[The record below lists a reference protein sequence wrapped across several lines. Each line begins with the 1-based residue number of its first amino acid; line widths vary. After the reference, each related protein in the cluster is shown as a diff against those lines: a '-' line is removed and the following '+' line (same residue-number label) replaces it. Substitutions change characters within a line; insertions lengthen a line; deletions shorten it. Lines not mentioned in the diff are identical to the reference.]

1 MQTATQ
7 LTALHNRGATCY
19 TRSMFQSLPLTA
31 RELRATE
38 ARLQAIYDAAKLGL
52 RGDNLAL
59 AAGLLPVEYRRLC
72 ELDPLAQLAE
82 QKGRADAER
91 ELSTVMYAA
100 AAAGDAKAALEILR
114 FRHDWVAKQQV
125 QIDVSQQISV
135 ISALEA
141 AERRVIDMGTVDA
154 SSDLLSDGRAS
165 AYDAPVVLEN
175 QERS

>member
-1 MQTATQ
+1 
-7 LTALHNRGATCY
+7 
-19 TRSMFQSLPLTA
+19 MFQTLPLTA
-31 RELRATE
+31 RQLNATE

-52 RGDNLAL
+52 RGDNLAH

-72 ELDPLAQLAE
+72 EMDPLAQLAE

-100 AAAGDAKAALEILR
+100 AAAGDAKIALDILKHK
-114 FRHDWVAKQQV
+114 HDWVAKQQV

-141 AERRVIDMGTVDA
+141 AERRVIDMEVANGPDEYA
-154 SSDLLSDGRAS
+154 ALSDDGAVRRLPADQRTVADHGGSTVNVGRA
-165 AYDAPVVLEN
+165 AGV
-175 QERS
+175 

>member
-1 MQTATQ
+1 
-7 LTALHNRGATCY
+7 
-19 TRSMFQSLPLTA
+19 MFQTLPLTA
-31 RELRATE
+31 RQLQATE
-38 ARLQAIYDAAKLGL
+38 ARLQSIYDAAKLGL

-72 ELDPLAQLAE
+72 EMDPLAQLAE

-91 ELSTVMYAA
+91 ELSTTLYAA
-100 AAAGDAKAALEILR
+100 AAAGDAKVALDILKHK
-114 FRHDWVAKQQV
+114 HDWVAKQQV

-141 AERRVIDMGTVDA
+141 AERRVIDMGTIDA
-154 SSDLLSDGRAS
+154 AAQVFGTGRRTP
-165 AYDAPVVLEN
+165 DVAPVVLED

>member
-1 MQTATQ
+1 
-7 LTALHNRGATCY
+7 
-19 TRSMFQSLPLTA
+19 MFQTLPLTA
-31 RELRATE
+31 RQLNATE

-52 RGDNLAL
+52 RGDNLAH

-72 ELDPLAQLAE
+72 EMDPLAQLAE

-100 AAAGDAKAALEILR
+100 AAAGDAKIALDILKHK
-114 FRHDWVAKQQV
+114 HDWVAKQQV

-154 SSDLLSDGRAS
+154 ATNLLSDGRTG
-165 AYDAPVVLEN
+165 AYDAPLVPQA

>member
-1 MQTATQ
+1 
-7 LTALHNRGATCY
+7 
-19 TRSMFQSLPLTA
+19 MFQTLPLTA
-31 RELRATE
+31 RQLHATE

-72 ELDPLAQLAE
+72 EMDPLAQLAE

-100 AAAGDAKAALEILR
+100 AAAGDAKIALDILKHK
-114 FRHDWVAKQQV
+114 HDWVAKQQV

-154 SSDLLSDGRAS
+154 AADLLSDGRAG
-165 AYDAPVVLEN
+165 AHDAPLVPQA

>member
-1 MQTATQ
+1 
-7 LTALHNRGATCY
+7 
-19 TRSMFQSLPLTA
+19 MFQTLPLTA
-31 RELRATE
+31 RQLQATE

-72 ELDPLAQLAE
+72 EMDPLAQLAE
-82 QKGRADAER
+82 QKGRADAEK
-91 ELSTVMYAA
+91 ELSTTLYAA
-100 AAAGDAKAALEILR
+100 AAAGDAKVALDILKHK
-114 FRHDWVAKQQV
+114 HDWVAKQQV

-141 AERRVIDMGTVDA
+141 AERRVIDMETVDA
-154 SSDLLSDGRAS
+154 ATNLLSDRRAG
-165 AYDAPVVLEN
+165 AYDAPLVAQA

>member
-1 MQTATQ
+1 
-7 LTALHNRGATCY
+7 
-19 TRSMFQSLPLTA
+19 MFQTLPLTA
-31 RELRATE
+31 RQLHATE

-59 AAGLLPVEYRRLC
+59 AAGLLPIEYRRLC
-72 ELDPLAQLAE
+72 EMDSLAQLAE

-100 AAAGDAKAALEILR
+100 AAAGDAKAALDILKHK
-114 FRHDWVAKQQV
+114 HDWVAKQQV

-154 SSDLLSDGRAS
+154 SSDLLSDGRAN
-165 AYDAPVVLEN
+165 AYDASVVRQTE
-175 QERS
+175 ERS

>member
-1 MQTATQ
+1 M
-7 LTALHNRGATCY
+7 
-19 TRSMFQSLPLTA
+19 
-31 RELRATE
+31 
-38 ARLQAIYDAAKLGL
+38 QAIYDAAKLGL

-72 ELDPLAQLAE
+72 EMDPLAQMAE

-91 ELSTVMYAA
+91 ELSMILYAA
-100 AAAGDAKAALEILR
+100 AAAGDTKVALDILR
-114 FRHDWVAKQQV
+114 FQHDWVAKQQV

-141 AERRVIDMGTVDA
+141 AERRVIDMGTINAAAQVFGTG
-154 SSDLLSDGRAS
+154 GRTP
-165 AYDAPVVLEN
+165 DVAPLVAQD

>member
-1 MQTATQ
+1 M
-7 LTALHNRGATCY
+7 
-19 TRSMFQSLPLTA
+19 
-31 RELRATE
+31 
-38 ARLQAIYDAAKLGL
+38 QAIYDAAKLGL

-72 ELDPLAQLAE
+72 EMDPLAQLAE
-82 QKGRADAER
+82 QKGRADAEK
-91 ELSTVMYAA
+91 ELSTTLYAA
-100 AAAGDAKAALEILR
+100 AAAGDAKVALDILR

-141 AERRVIDMGTVDA
+141 AERRVIDMETVDA
-154 SSDLLSDGRAS
+154 ATNLLSDGRAG
-165 AYDAPVVLEN
+165 AHDAPLVPQA